1 LERTDSATAKLCVQ
15 FLKLCDLNWSSEVS
29 SVALRNLSDWKRC
42 GVLVIP
48 LTQDIMTLN
57 KYLVT
62 EASRVATDAEH
73 DSSAFML
80 LTQISLAKVMLFN
93 RK

>member
-1 LERTDSATAKLCVQ
+1 
-15 FLKLCDLNWSSEVS
+15 
-29 SVALRNLSDWKRC
+29 
-42 GVLVIP
+42 VIP